1 MRKVIRGSMDQ
12 QLAYKL
18 LAGFLVLTMVGSV
31 FAYWI
36 IGTGDNT
43 TQEPQTP
50 DTDLQKY
57 NPDLWIINEPFN
69 SISDALR
76 MTPVG
81 TVSANFIDLENMPPQ
96 MIQWVR
102 QSDQLIPQVD
112 SLYKS
117 NTTKMFYARL
127 HEGENQSE
135 NNSFLLLSTMLTP
148 RNDFEY
154 MVESNTSILI
164 RQENEYNGMYNILGT
179 PIIFAPPQ
187 TAVDVLGILYGKNK
201 TNTSHDQYE
210 GLLSKGE
217 PVSYQVI
224 NSNVTFAKQFY
235 MGIGLVNGSYE
246 KTTAYLDVNSSVL
259 KKLNQSQANSTE
271 RGFEQYIV
279 NQSGNYTT
287 VKIVSP
293 ELLTVLAE
301 ETS

>member
-1 MRKVIRGSMDQ
+1 MNQ

-18 LAGFLVLTMVGSV
+18 LAGFLVLTMLGSV
-31 FAYWI
+31 FAYFF
-36 IGTGDNT
+36 IGGPDGT
-43 TQEPQTP
+43 TQETQTP
-50 DTDLQKY
+50 ETDLQKID
-57 NPDLWIINEPFN
+57 PDLWMVNEQFN
-69 SISDALR
+69 SISDAMR

-81 TVSANFIDLENMPPQ
+81 TVSAKYIDLENMPPQ

-102 QSDQLIPQVD
+102 QSDQLLPQVD

-117 NTTKMFYARL
+117 NTTKMFYATL
-127 HEGENQSE
+127 NEGENQSE
-135 NNSFLLLSTMLTP
+135 NNSFLLLSTTLTP
-148 RNDFEY
+148 KIDIEY
-154 MVESNTSILI
+154 MVEPGTNILI

-201 TNTSHDQYE
+201 TNTSYDQYE
-210 GLLSKGE
+210 GLLSKVE

-235 MGIGLVNGSYE
+235 LGIGLVNGSYE
-246 KTTAYLDVNSSVL
+246 KTTAYLNLNSSVL

-293 ELLTVLAE
+293 ELLTVLTE

>member
-1 MRKVIRGSMDQ
+1 MNQ

-18 LAGFLVLTMVGSV
+18 IAAFLVFTMLGSV
-31 FAYWI
+31 FAYFF
-36 IGTGDNT
+36 TGGRDDT
-43 TQEPQTP
+43 TQETQTP
-50 DTDLQKY
+50 ESDLQIY
-57 NPDLWIINEPFN
+57 NPDLWMVNEPFY

-81 TVSANFIDLENMPPQ
+81 TVSANFIDLENMPVQ

-117 NTTKMFYARL
+117 NTTKVFYARL

-135 NNSFLLLSTMLTP
+135 NNSFLLLSTMSTP
-148 RNDFEY
+148 KNDFEY
-154 MVESNTSILI
+154 MVEPGTSILI
-164 RQENEYNGMYNILGT
+164 RQEKEYNGMYNILGT
-179 PIIFAPPQ
+179 PIIFAEPQ
-187 TAVDVLGILYGKNK
+187 TAVNVLEIIYGQNK
-201 TNTSHDQYE
+201 TNTSYDQYSD
-210 GLLSKGE
+210 LMSKVE
-217 PVSYQVI
+217 PVSYQVV
-224 NSNVTFAKQFY
+224 NSNVTFARQFY

-246 KTTAYLDVNSSVL
+246 RTTAYLDANSTVL
-259 KKLNQSQANSTE
+259 KKLNQSRANSTE

-293 ELLTVLAE
+293 ELLTVLSE

>member
-1 MRKVIRGSMDQ
+1 MKQ
-12 QLAYKL
+12 ETAYKL
-18 LAGFLVLTMVGSV
+18 LAAFLVLTMVGSV

-43 TQEPQTP
+43 TQEPQTQ
-50 DTDLQKY
+50 DTNLEKY
-57 NPDLWIINEPFN
+57 NPDLWMVNQPFY

-81 TVSANFIDLENMPPQ
+81 TVSADYIDLENMPPQ

-117 NTTKMFYARL
+117 NTTKVFYARL

-135 NNSFLLLSTMLTP
+135 NNSFLLLSTMSTP

-154 MVESNTSILI
+154 MVEPGTNILI
-164 RQENEYNGMYNILGT
+164 RQEKEYNGMYNILGT
-179 PIIFAPPQ
+179 PIIFAEPQ
-187 TAVDVLGILYGKNK
+187 TAVNVLEIIYGQNK
-201 TNTSHDQYE
+201 TNTSYDQYE
-210 GLLSKGE
+210 GILSKVE

-235 MGIGLVNGSYE
+235 MGIGLINGSYE
-246 KTTAYLDVNSSVL
+246 RTTAYLNANSSVL
-259 KKLNQSQANSTE
+259 IKLNQSRANSTE
-271 RGFEQYIV
+271 RGFQQYIV

-293 ELLTVLAE
+293 ELLTVLNE

>member
-1 MRKVIRGSMDQ
+1 MKQ
-12 QLAYKL
+12 ETAYKL
-18 LAGFLVLTMVGSV
+18 LAAFLVLTMVGSAL
-31 FAYWI
+31 F
-36 IGTGDNT
+36 GLFGGRDDT

-50 DTDLQKY
+50 DTDLEKY
-57 NPDLWIINEPFN
+57 NPDLWMVNEPFY

-81 TVSANFIDLENMPPQ
+81 TVSANYIDLENMPPQ

-117 NTTKMFYARL
+117 NTTKVFYARL

-135 NNSFLLLSTMLTP
+135 NNSFLLLSTMSTP
-148 RNDFEY
+148 KNDFEY
-154 MVESNTSILI
+154 MVEPDTNILI

-179 PIIFAPPQ
+179 PIIYAPPQ
-187 TAVDVLGILYGKNK
+187 TAENVLEIIYVQNK
-201 TNTSHDQYE
+201 TNTSYEQYE
-210 GLLSKGE
+210 GLLSKVE
-217 PVSYQVI
+217 PVSFQEV

-235 MGIGLVNGSYE
+235 RGIGLVNGSYE
-246 KTTAYLDVNSSVL
+246 RTTAYLDANSTVL
-259 KKLNQSQANSTE
+259 KKLNQSRDNSTE

-293 ELLTVLAE
+293 ELLTVLSE
-301 ETS
+301 ETT

>member
-1 MRKVIRGSMDQ
+1 MDQ

-18 LAGFLVLTMVGSV
+18 LAGFLVLTMLGSV
-31 FAYWI
+31 FAYLF
-36 IGTGDNT
+36 IGGRDDT
-43 TQEPQTP
+43 TPEAQTP
-50 DTDLQKY
+50 DANLEKY
-57 NPDLWIINEPFN
+57 NPDLWMVNEPFY

-81 TVSANFIDLENMPPQ
+81 TVSADFIDLENMPPQ

-117 NTTKMFYARL
+117 NTTKVFYSRL

-135 NNSFLLLSTMLTP
+135 NNSFLLLSTMSTQ

-154 MVESNTSILI
+154 MVEPDTNILI
-164 RQENEYNGMYNILGT
+164 RQEKEYNGMYNILGT
-179 PIIFAPPQ
+179 PIIYAPPQ
-187 TAVDVLGILYGKNK
+187 TAVNVLEIIYGQNK
-201 TNTSHDQYE
+201 TNTSYDQYE
-210 GLLSKGE
+210 GLLSKVKQ
-217 PVSYQVI
+217 VSYQVV

-246 KTTAYLDVNSSVL
+246 KTSVYLDANSTIL
-259 KKLNQSQANSTE
+259 KKLNQSRDNSNE

-293 ELLTVLAE
+293 ELLTVLSE
-301 ETS
+301 EIS

>member
-1 MRKVIRGSMDQ
+1 MNQ

-18 LAGFLVLTMVGSV
+18 LAGFLVLTMLGSV
-31 FAYWI
+31 LAYLF
-36 IGTGDNT
+36 IGGRDDT
-43 TQEPQTP
+43 TQESQTP
-50 DTDLQKY
+50 ENNLETY
-57 NPDLWIINEPFN
+57 NPDLWMVNEPFY
-69 SISDALR
+69 SITDALR

-81 TVSANFIDLENMPPQ
+81 TVSANFVDLENMPPQ

-102 QSDQLIPQVD
+102 QEVPLIQQVD

-117 NTTKMFYARL
+117 NTTKVFYARL

-135 NNSFLLLSTMLTP
+135 NNSFLLLSTMSTP
-148 RNDFEY
+148 KNDFEY
-154 MVESNTSILI
+154 MVEPGTNILI

-187 TAVDVLGILYGKNK
+187 TALDVLQIIYGQNK
-201 TNTSHDQYE
+201 TNTSYDQYE
-210 GLLSKGE
+210 GILSKVE
-217 PVSYQVI
+217 PASFQEV
-224 NSNVTFAKQFY
+224 NSNITFAKQFY

-246 KTTAYLDVNSSVL
+246 RTTAYLDANSTVL
-259 KKLNQSQANSTE
+259 KKLNQSRDNSTE

-293 ELLTVLAE
+293 ELLTVLIE

>member
-1 MRKVIRGSMDQ
+1 MKQ
-12 QLAYKL
+12 ETAYKL
-18 LAGFLVLTMVGSV
+18 LAAFLVLTMVGSAL
-31 FAYWI
+31 F
-36 IGTGDNT
+36 GLFGGSDDT
-43 TQEPQTP
+43 TQEPQLSE
-50 DTDLQKY
+50 TDLQKY
-57 NPDLWIINEPFN
+57 DPDLWIVNEQFN
-69 SISDALR
+69 SISDAMR
-76 MTPVG
+76 MTPAG

-154 MVESNTSILI
+154 MVEPNTSILI
-164 RQENEYNGMYNILGT
+164 RQENEYNGMYNILGN

-187 TAVDVLGILYGKNK
+187 TAVDVLGIIYGQNK
-201 TNTSHDQYE
+201 TNTSYDQYE
-210 GLLSKGE
+210 GLLSKVE

-224 NSNVTFAKQFY
+224 NSNITYAKQFY
-235 MGIGLVNGSYE
+235 LGIGLINGSYE
-246 KTTAYLDVNSSVL
+246 KTTAYLDANSSVL
-259 KKLNQSQANSTE
+259 KKLNQSKANSTE
-271 RGFEQYIV
+271 RGIEQYIV

-293 ELLTVLAE
+293 ELLTVLSE

>member
-1 MRKVIRGSMDQ
+1 MNQ
-12 QLAYKL
+12 QFAYKL
-18 LAGFLVLTMVGSV
+18 LAGFLVLTMLGSV
-31 FAYWI
+31 FAYFF
-36 IGTGDNT
+36 IGGRDDT

-50 DTDLQKY
+50 DANLEKY
-57 NPDLWIINEPFN
+57 NPDLWMVNEPFY

-81 TVSANFIDLENMPPQ
+81 TVSANYIDLENMPPQ

-102 QSDQLIPQVD
+102 QSNQLIPQVD

-117 NTTKMFYARL
+117 NTTKVFYSRL
-127 HEGENQSE
+127 HDGENQSE
-135 NNSFLLLSTMLTP
+135 NNSFLLLSTMSTQ

-154 MVESNTSILI
+154 MVDPGTNILI

-179 PIIFAPPQ
+179 PIIYAPPQ
-187 TAVDVLGILYGKNK
+187 TAVNVLDIIYGQNK
-201 TNTSHDQYE
+201 TNTSYDQYR
-210 GLLSKGE
+210 GLLSKVE
-217 PVSYQVI
+217 PVSFQEV

-246 KTTAYLDVNSSVL
+246 KTTVYLDANSTIL

-293 ELLTVLAE
+293 ELLTVLSE
-301 ETS
+301 EIS

>member
-1 MRKVIRGSMDQ
+1 MKQ
-12 QLAYKL
+12 ETAYKL
-18 LAGFLVLTMVGSV
+18 LAAFLVLTMVGSAL
-31 FAYWI
+31 F
-36 IGTGDNT
+36 GLFGGRDDT
-43 TQEPQTP
+43 TQEPQAQ
-50 DTDLQKY
+50 DTNLEKY
-57 NPDLWIINEPFN
+57 NPDLWMVNEPFY

-81 TVSANFIDLENMPPQ
+81 TVSANYIDLENMPPQ

-102 QSDQLIPQVD
+102 QIDQLIPQVD

-117 NTTKMFYARL
+117 NTTKVFYAGL

-135 NNSFLLLSTMLTP
+135 NNSFLLLSTMSTQ

-154 MVESNTSILI
+154 MVEPGTNILI
-164 RQENEYNGMYNILGT
+164 RQENEYNGMYNILGS
-179 PIIFAPPQ
+179 PIIYAPPQ
-187 TAVDVLGILYGKNK
+187 TAVNVLDIIYGQNK
-201 TNTSHDQYE
+201 TNTSYDQYE
-210 GLLSKGE
+210 GLLSKVE
-217 PVSYQVI
+217 PVSYQVV

-246 KTTAYLDVNSSVL
+246 KTTVYLDANSTIL
-259 KKLNQSQANSTE
+259 NKLNQSQANSTE

-293 ELLTVLAE
+293 ELLTVLSE
-301 ETS
+301 ETT